1 MSPRQQHGAPRRVP
15 SRRRA
20 TAALLAVGLTAA
32 LAATVVPASAATS
45 VGPAEAGDPPV
56 VRDSSVT
63 LSADQGAL
71 SYYRLSSLSSFSGQ
85 THSIGGLAALCR
97 GDVASGTNSS
107 PRTTFTVTDPSGATV
122 LTSVS
127 PVVAADFASLA
138 ASPKGAVLKP
148 QPAPGSSNYRG
159 DFRRAAGDNTAHGFT
174 STLDLAD
181 RPAGVYTVTTTTQN
195 MVKTGFGGCTIGTP
209 GADGRSVVAGPQVS
223 TQTFEYRPWQANF
236 VDIFGKG
243 KVSAN
248 VDPAEFTFSI
258 GAKRSAIRLSGA
270 ANEQTFFA
278 LPTGAY
284 ALPSDPT
291 TCATDALSCLPAD
304 ARLCQP
310 AEGCVPRLM
319 VVNKPESEGDR
330 DSLLG
335 VFDLDTKAFIAHA
348 KVGGT
353 SRTLMSVGSA
363 NDAIYQDLLSQLSA
377 GAAAQGVDLAS
388 ILATEVTVGDGATE
402 TSLSL
407 LNGLQIDPSTRGGVR
422 ISTGA
427 STQAGVILDIYS
439 SLRLSGGACVAS
451 SASSTSGPG
460 RFARKEDNG
469 YTVTRSDLVP
479 SIPAVGA
486 LGSIAGG
493 PIYHIAG
500 TFKPDALVN
509 TASAVVGV
517 DTAGDEPN
525 GYPVWI
531 QPFVSSPMHVAKPR
545 TMDFLGT
552 ATWSASET
560 PVGQGCLVVDAML
573 GTGVAVYDN
582 PLPVGLGTVFD
593 PLTTASPEA
602 QQLTDAVD
610 AAVDQVVGSVGAD
623 PTVGALLTQ
632 LTGLLPLA

>member
-1 MSPRQQHGAPRRVP
+1 MSIRPPFGAPRRAH

-20 TAALLAVGLTAA
+20 TAALLAAGLTAA
-32 LAATVVPASAATS
+32 LAATMVPAGAATV

-63 LSADQGAL
+63 LAADQGAL
-71 SYYRLSSLSSFSGQ
+71 SYYRLSSFSSFTGQ
-85 THSIGGLAALCR
+85 THSIGGLTTLCR
-97 GDVASGTNSS
+97 GDVPGGTDSS
-107 PRTTFTVTDPSGATV
+107 PRTTFTVTGPSGETV

-127 PVVAADFASLA
+127 PVVASDLASLV

-148 QPAPGSSNYRG
+148 QPAPSSTNYRG
-159 DFRRAAGDNTAHGFT
+159 DFRPVSGDNTAHGFT
-174 STLDLAD
+174 STLDLAN

-195 MVKTGFGGCTIGTP
+195 MVKTGLGGCTVGTP
-209 GADGRSVVAGPQVS
+209 GADGRSVIAGPQVS
-223 TQTFEYRPWQANF
+223 TQTFEYRPWQAEF

-248 VDPAEFTFSI
+248 TDPAEFTFSI
-258 GAKRSAIRLSGA
+258 GAKRSAVRLSGA

-284 ALPSDPT
+284 SLPSDPT
-291 TCATDALSCLPAD
+291 TCATDAASCLPAD
-304 ARLCQP
+304 ASLCRP
-310 AEGCVPRLM
+310 ADGCVPRLM
-319 VVNKPESEGDR
+319 VINKPETDGDR

-353 SRTLMSVGSA
+353 SRTLMSVGTA
-363 NDAIYQDLLSQLSA
+363 NDAIYQDLLTQLSA
-377 GAAAQGVDLAS
+377 GAAAQGIDLAS
-388 ILATEVTVGDGATE
+388 ILATEVTVGDGTSE

-427 STQAGVILDIYS
+427 STQAGVILHIHS
-439 SLRLSGGACVAS
+439 SLRLSGGACVAN
-451 SASSTSGPG
+451 SAGSTTGSD
-460 RFARKEDNG
+460 RFVRNEDNG
-469 YTVTRSDLVP
+469 YTVTRSDLLPNV
-479 SIPAVGA
+479 PAVGA
-486 LGSIAGG
+486 LGAIAGG
-493 PIYHIAG
+493 PVYHIAG
-500 TFKPDALVN
+500 TFDADALVN
-509 TASAVVGV
+509 TASSVVGV
-517 DTAGDEPN
+517 DTASDEPN

-531 QPFVSSPMHVAKPR
+531 QPFVSSPMHVTTPR

-610 AAVDQVVGSVGAD
+610 AAVDQVVGSVAAD

-632 LTGLLPLA
+632 LTGLLPLS